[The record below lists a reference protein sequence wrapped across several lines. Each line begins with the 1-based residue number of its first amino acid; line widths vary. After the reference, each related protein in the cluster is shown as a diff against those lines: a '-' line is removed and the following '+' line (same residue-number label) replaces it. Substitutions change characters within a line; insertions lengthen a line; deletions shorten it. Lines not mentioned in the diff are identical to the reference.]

1 MKITYGKEG
10 LTNSW
15 QADFPEEVDCVH
27 CDGKARS
34 AINIKEESGEDQ
46 YITDLHPNLGGSGGD
61 FWLHD
66 AAAFQ
71 IYLCRKCLKPTA
83 LYNQG

>member
-10 LTNSW
+10 LANSW
-15 QADFPEEVDCVH
+15 QREFPEEVSCVH
-27 CDGKARS
+27 CGGMARP
-34 AINIKEESGEDQ
+34 AINIKEDDTSNMFVCEV
-46 YITDLHPNLGGSGGD
+46 HPNEGGSGGD

-71 IYLCRKCLKPTA
+71 IYLCRECLKPTT
-83 LYNQG
+83 LYNQA

>member
-1 MKITYGKEG
+1 MKITYGAEG

-15 QADFPEEVDCVH
+15 QLEFPEEVACVH
-27 CDGKARS
+27 CDGKARP
-34 AINIKEESGEDQ
+34 AINIKEDQHNEDYVCQ
-46 YITDLHPNLGGSGGD
+46 LHPNKGGSGGD